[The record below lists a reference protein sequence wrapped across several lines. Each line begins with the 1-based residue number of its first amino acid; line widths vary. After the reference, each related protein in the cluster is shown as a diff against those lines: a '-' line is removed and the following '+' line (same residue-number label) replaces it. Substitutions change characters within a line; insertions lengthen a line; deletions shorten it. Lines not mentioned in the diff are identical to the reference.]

1 MLAAGIEAEPVE
13 VLAPQPKLVHGTLKA
28 TVRPLRLPCV
38 FALCVSS
45 AFVANTLPLPRFS
58 SAFVANTLPLPRL
71 CYASVAN
78 TLHLPRVSSASVAKT
93 LPLPR
98 VFSASVAK
106 TLPLPRVSSAFVA
119 KTLPL
124 PRVSSASVAN
134 TLPLPRVSCALQV
147 LAASGLKSMDRFG
160 KNDPC
165 AAIHT
170 KHIVNACVYTSC
182 VIVYV

>member
-1 MLAAGIEAEPVE
+1 MRRYNNQNEDQQEELAAGIEAEPVE

-45 AFVANTLPLPRFS
+45 AFVANTLPLPR
-58 SAFVANTLPLPRL
+58 
-71 CYASVAN
+71 
-78 TLHLPRVSSASVAKT
+78 VSSASVAK
-93 LPLPR
+93 
-98 VFSASVAK
+98 
-106 TLPLPRVSSAFVA
+106 
-119 KTLPL
+119 
-124 PRVSSASVAN
+124 